1 MYRSRNVWTFL
12 LLLFPLLGFAQTPV
26 TLYTLKGPS
35 GVGMLKLFDQ
45 SPEIAG
51 FPLGLKA
58 LPSADLMVA
67 KFISGEAE
75 LGILPPNVAA
85 KLYSA
90 GRPLRIAAV
99 VGQGM
104 VRLLTSDPS
113 IQRLADLKGKTVEV
127 AGQGAT
133 PDFVFRRILASQ
145 GFDLQKDIHL
155 SYALAYPETAQ
166 MLIAGRIPT
175 ALLPEPFAT
184 MALIGRPSL
193 RAVGD
198 IQEEWV
204 KAGGK
209 ENYPMTVLV
218 VTADFAQKHPQDL
231 RTLLDAYR
239 NSLDWIKTHPTEAG
253 ELAQKYDLGLP
264 PPVVAQSIPRGAYVF
279 LNAQQARPSL
289 EALYQAFLDFSP
301 PSIGGKLP
309 GADFYLPDEK

>member
-1 MYRSRNVWTFL
+1 MHRSRNVWTLMFL
-12 LLLFPLLGFAQTPV
+12 CFPLFIFAQTPV
-26 TLYTLKGPS
+26 TLYGLKGPS

-45 SPEIAG
+45 GPEIG
-51 FPLGLKA
+51 GLPLRVTA

-67 KFISGEAE
+67 KFVSGEAE

-104 VRLLTSDPS
+104 LRLLTSDPS
-113 IQRLADLKGKTVEV
+113 IRTLGDLKGKTVEV

-145 GFDLQKDIHL
+145 GFDLQKDIQL
-155 SYALAYPETAQ
+155 GYSLAYPETAQ

-184 MALIGRPSL
+184 MALMGRPSL
-193 RAVGD
+193 RVVGD
-198 IQEEWV
+198 IQDEWV

-231 RTLLDAYR
+231 RTLLEAYR
-239 NSLDWIKTHPTEAG
+239 NSLDWVKAHPTEAG
-253 ELAQKYDLGLP
+253 ALAQKYDLGLP
-264 PPVVAQSIPRGAYVF
+264 PPVVAQSIPKGAYVF
-279 LNAQQARPSL
+279 LSAQQARPSL

-309 GADFYLPDEK
+309 NADFYLSDGK